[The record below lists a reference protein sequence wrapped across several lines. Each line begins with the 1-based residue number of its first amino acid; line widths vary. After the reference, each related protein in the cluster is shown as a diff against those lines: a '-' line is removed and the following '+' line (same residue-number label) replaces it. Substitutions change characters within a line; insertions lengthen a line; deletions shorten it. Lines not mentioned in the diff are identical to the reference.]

1 MAKRQ
6 KFSISAQQTPVF
18 DDVGAM
24 SATPEKKAGTSI
36 SPERLAELQAL
47 MAKPAA
53 AASPSDE
60 AQAAKAEERVDT
72 LLPAH
77 HEELIDID
85 KLVAAPDEWN
95 FFGKSSPEQYA
106 LIFQSVYKYGL
117 WHPCTVWE
125 QEDGT
130 YMILGGHTRRMVYQE
145 LYEVTKDEKYKK
157 IPCKVYK
164 HDQITEP
171 TARRIVILTNIAQRA
186 KEDSAVRIHCYSEMA
201 LLEKE
206 EAFYG
211 SGVDVNTAVAKLFG
225 VSRATVFFYRR
236 LEKLIPELLDAYDQ
250 RQITQ
255 AVAGMLCD
263 VPQELQQYIYEK
275 GYHLELKPA
284 MRHALKAAATK
295 EDIDAIIQQ
304 QKQPQEKYQYVF
316 STKIKK
322 PSNFDFVPLAID
334 HDEVQAFKD
343 FMDQTLDLADNL
355 SDHTKKVIREML
367 KG

>member
-24 SATPEKKAGTSI
+24 SSAPTQKAGTSI

-47 MAKPAA
+47 MAKPMAA
-53 AASPSDE
+53 P
-60 AQAAKAEERVDT
+60 AKEEQGQEDRVDS

-85 KLVAAPDEWN
+85 KLEAAPDEWN
-95 FFGKSSPEQYA
+95 FFGKPSPEQYA

-125 QEDGT
+125 QEDGK

-145 LYEVTKDEKYKK
+145 LYEVTQDEKYKK

-186 KEDSAVRIHCYSEMA
+186 KENSAVRIHCYSEMA

-250 RQITQ
+250 RKISQ
-255 AVAGMLCD
+255 AAANMLCD
-263 VPQELQQYIYEK
+263 LSQELQEYIYEM
-275 GYHLELKPA
+275 GYYLELKPA
-284 MRHALKAAATK
+284 MRQELKQAEK
-295 EDIDAIIQQ
+295 PEDVDAIFAQA
-304 QKQPQEKYQYVF
+304 KKPLEKYQYVF
-316 STKIKK
+316 STKVKK
-322 PSNFDFVPLAID
+322 PSDFDFVPLAVN

-343 FMDQTLDLADNL
+343 FMEQTLDLADNL

-367 KG
+367 KN

>member
-1 MAKRQ
+1 M
-6 KFSISAQQTPVF
+6 SETP
-18 DDVGAM
+18 A
-24 SATPEKKAGTSI
+24 EKAGTSI

-47 MAKPAA
+47 MAQPVAAPAK
-53 AASPSDE
+53 DG
-60 AQAAKAEERVDT
+60 QAKEEDRIDS

-77 HEELIDID
+77 HEEFIDID
-85 KLVAAPDEWN
+85 KLEAAPDEWN
-95 FFGKSSPEQYA
+95 FFGKPSPEQYA

-125 QEDGT
+125 QEDGR

-186 KEDSAVRIHCYSEMA
+186 KENSAVRIHCYSEMA

-250 RQITQ
+250 RQISQ
-255 AVAGMLCD
+255 AVANMLCD
-263 VPQELQQYIYEK
+263 VPQELQTYIYEK

-284 MRHALKAAATK
+284 MRQDLKQAENQ
-295 EDIDAIIQQ
+295 EDIDALFEQA
-304 QKQPQEKYQYVF
+304 KKPFEKYQYVF
-316 STKIKK
+316 STKVKK
-322 PSNFDFVPLAID
+322 PSDFDFVPLAVS
-334 HDEVQAFKD
+334 HDEVKAFKD
-343 FMDQTLDLADNL
+343 FM
-355 SDHTKKVIREML
+355 EPC
-367 KG
+367 

>member
-24 SATPEKKAGTSI
+24 SSAPTQKAGTSI

-47 MAKPAA
+47 MAKPIAA
-53 AASPSDE
+53 PT
-60 AQAAKAEERVDT
+60 KEEQGQDDRVDA

-85 KLVAAPDEWN
+85 KLEAAPDEWN
-95 FFGKSSPEQYA
+95 FFGKPSPEQYA

-125 QEDGT
+125 QEDGK

-145 LYEVTKDEKYKK
+145 LYEVTQDEKYKK

-186 KEDSAVRIHCYSEMA
+186 KENSAVRIHCYSEMA

-250 RQITQ
+250 RQISQ
-255 AVAGMLCD
+255 AAANMLCD
-263 VPQELQQYIYEK
+263 LSQELQEYIYEM
-275 GYHLELKPA
+275 GYYLELKPA
-284 MRHALKAAATK
+284 MRQELKQAEK
-295 EDIDAIIQQ
+295 PEDVDAIFAQA
-304 QKQPQEKYQYVF
+304 KKPLEKYQYVF
-316 STKIKK
+316 STKVKK
-322 PSNFDFVPLAID
+322 PSDFDFVPLAVN

-343 FMDQTLDLADNL
+343 FMEQTLDLADNL

-367 KG
+367 KN